1 MPTLGQVKPSNTI
14 NIYVLFVQL
23 RQISWCSP
31 PNVSQG
37 PRQLPC
43 YHLTNL
49 QPQGYLGILQQ
60 AYRAQVRMWGSG
72 VSGKDTW
79 DSQQLEPKTN
89 TPNFHLHSISQGQSH
104 GLTQMQKK
112 WVMQVCQAAGRKDIA
127 WVGTQHC
134 LRHTAEGV
142 SRLKDKKGEQRR

>member
-1 MPTLGQVKPSNTI
+1 MGTDRGFCSNLQNSTTSHRDYGNGFPSCIHQDIYCQLVKQTTSKCQWSNTI

-104 GLTQMQKK
+104 GLT
-112 WVMQVCQAAGRKDIA
+112 
-127 WVGTQHC
+127 
-134 LRHTAEGV
+134 
-142 SRLKDKKGEQRR
+142 